1 MIKIIRSEIERLIR
15 EEKKRTDKAR
25 VIALNRAARSAVAQT
40 VKFIRETYNIKA
52 SDLKGEIKINRAS
65 VKDQR
70 IQLRVSHKAI
80 ALVKYGARQTA
91 KGVSFKEKK
100 GERKS
105 IESAFIATVGKGRHL
120 GVFKRKTPKRFPIK
134 ELYGPSAMQLIS
146 SNVAQQYIEGIFYER
161 FKIELERAIQHGK
174 F

>member
-1 MIKIIRSEIERLIR
+1 MIKNIARGIEKLIR
-15 EEKKRTDKAR
+15 EESKKADKAR

-52 SDLKGEIKINRAS
+52 SDLKDEIKVNRANIS
-65 VKDQR
+65 NQR

-91 KGVSFKEKK
+91 KGISFKEKK
-100 GERKS
+100 GERKFVK
-105 IESAFIATVGKGRHL
+105 SAFIATVGKGRHL
-120 GVFKRKTPKRFPIK
+120 GVFKRKTSKRFPIK

-146 SNVAQQYIEGIFYER
+146 SEVAQQFIEKIFYER